1 MKAAT
6 VANLLRGE
14 RSRAEVRQILKE
26 AKRAKEEL
34 TVGAITSRLN
44 AAPPPHKIWYDQH
57 TRFHLKEMQRKE
69 EVACKEIASHKVVW
83 WLK

>member
-1 MKAAT
+1 MRAAT
-6 VANLLRGE
+6 LANIARGDKA
-14 RSRAEVRQILKE
+14 RAEVRQMLE
-26 AKRAKEEL
+26 AAKQEQEEL
-34 TVGAITSRLN
+34 TVSALTSRLN
-44 AAPPPHKIWYDQH
+44 AAPPPHKTWYDQH